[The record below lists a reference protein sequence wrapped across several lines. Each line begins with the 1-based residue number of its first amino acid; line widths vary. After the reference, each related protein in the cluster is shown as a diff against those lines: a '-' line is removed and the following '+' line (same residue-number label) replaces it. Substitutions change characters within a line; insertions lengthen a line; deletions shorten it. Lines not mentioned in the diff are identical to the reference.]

1 MITVNDSPLLVVDL
15 LVKTSPQEEFVNV
28 LSLLPAV
35 RSKLVTM
42 TTQSLPASSNG
53 PMLSQVAMETDL
65 LSPFAFTSMPTLTQP
80 EVAMTTQFSP
90 PSWDSSLSQ
99 SPQLNSTYSKKVSS
113 GKKSKLDIPGRKAP
127 SASVRKKMY
136 SKGVWPQ
143 SPFQAIITSVTENGH
158 IYGQPLA
165 NGKRERRNTY
175 KITYSCIYRRERS
188 KEEKYMYVCMCIYII
203 CLYLPLSLSLGKYL
217 DEVQT
222 ALKEITSTHPPVTGT
237 DAVYPLMSCVAMY
250 TVDNNWYRGVVM
262 SVTKEERKAN
272 VS

>member
-15 LVKTSPQEEFVNV
+15 LVKTSPQEELVNV

-42 TTQSLPASSNG
+42 VTQSLPTSSNG

-99 SPQLNSTYSKKVSS
+99 SPQLNSTYSKKTPS
-113 GKKSKLDIPGRKAP
+113 GRKSKLDIPGRKAP

-143 SPFQAIITSVTENGH
+143 SPFQAIITSVNENGH

-165 NGKRERRNTY
+165 NGEREREVMY
-175 KITYSCIYRRERS
+175 MYEVTYSCTYRRRER
-188 KEEKYMYVCMCIYII
+188 
-203 CLYLPLSLSLGKYL
+203 P
-217 DEVQT
+217 
-222 ALKEITSTHPPVTGT
+222 
-237 DAVYPLMSCVAMY
+237 
-250 TVDNNWYRGVVM
+250 RG
-262 SVTKEERKAN
+262 
-272 VS
+272 

>member
-1 MITVNDSPLLVVDL
+1 M
-15 LVKTSPQEEFVNV
+15 SPQEELVNV

-42 TTQSLPASSNG
+42 TTQSLPPSSNG

-80 EVAMTTQFSP
+80 EIAMTTQFSP

-99 SPQLNSTYSKKVSS
+99 SPQLNSTYSKKTSS

-143 SPFQAIITSVTENGH
+143 SPFQAIITSVNENGH

-165 NGKRERRNTY
+165 NGERERRNILVLIKLHTVVF
-175 KITYSCIYRRERS
+175 TGERGV
-188 KEEKYMYVCMCIYII
+188 KRKNTCMYVCVYTLFVSI
-203 CLYLPLSLSLGKYL
+203 SLSPSL
-217 DEVQT
+217 
-222 ALKEITSTHPPVTGT
+222 
-237 DAVYPLMSCVAMY
+237 
-250 TVDNNWYRGVVM
+250 
-262 SVTKEERKAN
+262 
-272 VS
+272 